1 MKTIKTLA
9 FASLVAFSTLA
20 FTACGGAKSGDD
32 AATDSTAVE
41 VSEGD
46 LLQDETTNAVDNS
59 AENMMEVQDSTVVDS
74 TATESKEG
82 M

>member
-59 AENMMEVQDSTVVDS
+59 ANMMEADSTVVDS